1 MSIDEFEAGFKNIK
15 QNNHLQ
21 TSFTAGNAMRPRQR
35 MRTLRTNRREGKGF
49 LKIRPDFA
57 FTPLILAPGAL
68 QPGDPWQQGSFLAP
82 FSPPGGARKKP
93 SLAHKNI
100 LSDTTPGPDM
110 MEISIPLMN
119 SDADRPMRGASS
131 RTKNAPTTKAA
142 GAFLGKTR
150 HKEKAHIIFR
160 Q

>member
-1 MSIDEFEAGFKNIK
+1 MSTDDIEADLKNIK

-68 QPGDPWQQGSFLAP
+68 QPADLWQQGSFLAP
-82 FSPPGGARKKP
+82 FSSPGGARKKTQ
-93 SLAHKNI
+93 SCA
-100 LSDTTPGPDM
+100 
-110 MEISIPLMN
+110 
-119 SDADRPMRGASS
+119 
-131 RTKNAPTTKAA
+131 
-142 GAFLGKTR
+142 
-150 HKEKAHIIFR
+150 
-160 Q
+160 